1 MTKQEIQESALI
13 RARMATFNAILK
25 GFAQTGVEKMT
36 DQELK
41 QCYTDGL
48 NVGKEFYPLLDE
60 DNQALIAFGMVD
72 VGIAQSLEFNYRQ
85 RVADVKKE
93 AVNEFLRGAQVG
105 LMQAAKES
113 GKMIS

>member
-1 MTKQEIQESALI
+1 
-13 RARMATFNAILK
+13 
-25 GFAQTGVEKMT
+25 MT

-60 DNQALIAFGMVD
+60 DKCQILSEIYSQFIQSELMQRLQAA
-72 VGIAQSLEFNYRQ
+72 
-85 RVADVKKE
+85 VKRE